1 MDFHKQYRGM
11 NENITPSDALVQQ
24 TIAKMESGR
33 PHRARKPLKIILA
46 VAAALACVSTA
57 VAANQEAVLRVLYQ
71 IAPGMAEYLQPVGQ
85 VCEDRGVKLEVV
97 SADVEGSTAKVYL
110 SLTDTTGSVF
120 GDAAPDMYDSWH
132 LDYPRL
138 GRTAPLSC
146 GCSTVDYDP
155 STHTATYFLQID
167 DLGGDVPA
175 GAFKFSFNKLLIG
188 KVEQE
193 GVPVTAD
200 LSAVPQNAPTE
211 NHDINGL
218 SASDISLYETMHD
231 YDFLVPQGTLWQ
243 SEDGNVTLT
252 AAAWHDGALH
262 LSYRTEG
269 KLSRDNHADFA
280 VLRMTD
286 GTELWRDYDVSYVD
300 SDADAEVTEYVFPMA
315 YEDVAGCT
323 LAGDIYTASDLMDGR
338 WAVSFRLTL

>member
-110 SLTDTTGSVF
+110 SLTDTTGSLF
-120 GDAAPDMYDSWH
+120 GDAAPDLYDSWH
-132 LDYPRL
+132 LDYPRW
-138 GRTAPLSC
+138 GRAAPLSC
-146 GCSTVDYDP
+146 GFSTVDYDP

-167 DLGGDVPA
+167 DLGGDIPA
-175 GAFKFSFNKLLIG
+175 GAFEFSFNKLLIG

-200 LSAVPQNAPTE
+200 LSAVPKNAPTE

-218 SASDISLYETMHD
+218 STSDISLYEDHARLRFSCSAGHALAERGRQCD
-231 YDFLVPQGTLWQ
+231 AHCRQRGD
-243 SEDGNVTLT
+243 
-252 AAAWHDGALH
+252 DGALH
-262 LSYRTEG
+262 LLIPHGRQ
-269 KLSRDNHADFA
+269 A
-280 VLRMTD
+280 VARQPCEFCDTSALTD
-286 GTELWRDYDVSYVD
+286 GTELVCEITTVSYVD
-300 SDADAEVTEYVFPMA
+300 SD
-315 YEDVAGCT
+315 
-323 LAGDIYTASDLMDGR
+323 DGR
-338 WAVSFRLTL
+338 RSIPSTFSRWHTRMLPAVHLPVISTPQAK

>member
-1 MDFHKQYRGM
+1 MDFHKQYRDM
-11 NENITPSDALVQQ
+11 NENITPSDTLVQQ

-110 SLTDTTGSVF
+110 SLTDPAGSVF

-155 STHTATYFLQID
+155 STRTATYFLQID

-175 GAFKFSFNKLLIG
+175 GPSRRTPRAGREGGAGRHHLLRRQPGRAGAGRTRGRFG
-188 KVEQE
+188 KM
-193 GVPVTAD
+193 GR
-200 LSAVPQNAPTE
+200 PQLLTN
-211 NHDINGL
+211 
-218 SASDISLYETMHD
+218 
-231 YDFLVPQGTLWQ
+231 LVR
-243 SEDGNVTLT
+243 S
-252 AAAWHDGALH
+252 
-262 LSYRTEG
+262 
-269 KLSRDNHADFA
+269 
-280 VLRMTD
+280 
-286 GTELWRDYDVSYVD
+286 
-300 SDADAEVTEYVFPMA
+300 
-315 YEDVAGCT
+315 
-323 LAGDIYTASDLMDGR
+323 
-338 WAVSFRLTL
+338 